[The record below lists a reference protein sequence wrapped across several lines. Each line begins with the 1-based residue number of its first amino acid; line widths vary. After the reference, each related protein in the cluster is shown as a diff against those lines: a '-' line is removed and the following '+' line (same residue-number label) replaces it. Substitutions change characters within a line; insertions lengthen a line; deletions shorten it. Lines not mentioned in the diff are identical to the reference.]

1 MQRLVIV
8 MQCLGVAELT
18 GGTALQY
25 EVEVKN
31 KFQTLESIEEE
42 TVPNLLWESTRNIM
56 VDVAEKVIGY
66 RKTKWVKPWIT
77 EETYSLTEDKRQAR
91 QSDLAKY
98 KELKKVVQK
107 SLRKDKDRYITA
119 LCEDLEEANDKG
131 NMRKMYKTVRSL
143 TQKLQ
148 PMQVAARWKEY
159 CEEPFED
166 NNNSV
171 NLPQSVHVQP
181 EPPPLRSEVARAID
195 AIANNK
201 SPGLE

>member
-1 MQRLVIV
+1 

-91 QSDLAKY
+91 QSDLVKY

-131 NMRKMYKTVRSL
+131 NMRKCIRQCDHLLRSYNRC
-143 TQKLQ
+143 KLQ
-148 PMQVAARWKEY
+148 LAGKSIVKNRLKITTT
-159 CEEPFED
+159 
-166 NNNSV
+166 
-171 NLPQSVHVQP
+171 
-181 EPPPLRSEVARAID
+181 PLTCHSLCMC
-195 AIANNK
+195 NQNH
-201 SPGLE
+201 LH

>member
-107 SLRKDKDRYITA
+107 SLRKDKDRYTTA
-119 LCEDLEEANDKG
+119 MCEDLKEANDKG
-131 NMRKMYKTVRSL
+131 NMRKNVSDSAIIY
-143 TQKLQ
+143 
-148 PMQVAARWKEY
+148 
-159 CEEPFED
+159 
-166 NNNSV
+166 
-171 NLPQSVHVQP
+171 
-181 EPPPLRSEVARAID
+181 SEVSSTVALHRVKVRRDGNRTDVNCSSLKKVLQTI
-195 AIANNK
+195 
-201 SPGLE
+201 